1 MPFHSQ
7 WFLTIM
13 SPEGNANAEASFM
26 CIKWTSLGVVV
37 VQNTAMYLVAHASVA
52 APGTTSYLGSVAVLL
67 TELIK
72 AAVSVASA
80 AAESGPCGLVAELRV
95 LLFGDLC
102 WSASFAVPAF
112 CYSLHNNLW
121 YVAVANLDPVTI
133 AVTTQFK
140 IVFAAIFA
148 RLLLGQRLSVLRCSA
163 VVLLIIG
170 LSQLAGATA
179 KAALYAVPAT
189 AAATHNASV
198 PSLLPTPHA
207 APHAA
212 AAPNLLRGLLAMA
225 GLCALSGFAGA
236 LTERL
241 MKDPSRRSSL
251 WVRNL
256 QMALFST
263 PMAAVTV
270 LIVDGAALHAHG
282 PWVGF
287 NRWLLLTI
295 GLGAFGGLA
304 VSFVFRFADNI
315 IKSFAVGCSIALNC
329 MLSSLIFGLVV
340 DRGMALGIGLVALA
354 SAVYNVPPECVW
366 NGLAWSGV
374 LPTSTTHYAALPL
387 REVELASAQTPGQVV
402 ALCSVATRSI
412 ESPARTY
419 CVHAQKLTS

>member
-1 MPFHSQ
+1 
-7 WFLTIM
+7 M
-13 SPEGNANAEASFM
+13 SDGFVDAAP

-52 APGTTSYLGSVAVLL
+52 APGTTSYIGSVAVLL

-112 CYSLHNNLW
+112 CYSVHNNLW

-140 IVFAAIFA
+140 IVFAALFA

-170 LSQLAGATA
+170 LSQLARAGATA
-179 KAALYAVPAT
+179 RAAPYAVPAT
-189 AAATHNASV
+189 AAANHDGSV
-198 PSLLPTPHA
+198 PMLLPTPHA

-295 GLGAFGGLA
+295 GLGALGGIA

-315 IKSFAVGCSIALNC
+315 LKSFAVGCSIALNC
-329 MLSSLIFGLVV
+329 VLSSLIFGLVV

-354 SAVYNVPPECVW
+354 STVYNVPPECVW

-374 LPTSTTHYAALPL
+374 LPTTTTNYEALPL
-387 REVELASAQTPGQVV
+387 REVELTSAQTPGQTS
-402 ALCSVATRSI
+402 ALRSVATRSTG
-412 ESPARTY
+412 SPAM
-419 CVHAQKLTS
+419 TS